1 MLWVRW
7 SLRVFFEAFLWL
19 GWMTSN
25 TCFENFPSQ
34 IISVVPY
41 VMKHWG
47 PSKTFFHVLE
57 LTPSCWRRAAVWFWL
72 VLLQGLLQP
81 IPSWWW
87 WGVVSTSRFHNRCL
101 RVPFLSLISLME
113 NKLGNPLE
121 GIISNFLQSSL
132 ILTNSFSLY
141 FRVKSWS
148 LFSVNRYPGLREIV
162 PSL

>member
-1 MLWVRW
+1 MIVFLVGKLQNSANPLHNSKRLIGNVFYGSRLWAPW
-7 SLRVFFEAFLWL
+7 EAMEFPCSGSDEAWECFFEAFLWL

-87 WGVVSTSRFHNRCL
+87 WGSWAPPVF
-101 RVPFLSLISLME
+101 
-113 NKLGNPLE
+113 
-121 GIISNFLQSSL
+121 IIDACGCHF
-132 ILTNSFSLY
+132 
-141 FRVKSWS
+141 
-148 LFSVNRYPGLREIV
+148 YP
-162 PSL
+162 